1 VCKRIQV
8 ILILRARP
16 TIAHEAVMIELPRPQ
31 RLVLRHVTV
40 RKCDLFTSLNVVDD
54 MYRLLPDRR
63 VPRKVRIRVAGV
75 VEARSVREDGGTSTH
90 LHAVRLED
98 ADEGNVRCHA
108 GFVLLDY
115 ALELA
120 AVDGF
125 VNAGGP
131 FLSGAEILGRFL
143 DVGLEIVRDGNDEER
158 VVGEDAGAALEVL
171 EGEAAV
177 AFGGDG
183 ADLVEWV
190 LWNDGQFAAS

>member
-1 VCKRIQV
+1 
-8 ILILRARP
+8 
-16 TIAHEAVMIELPRPQ
+16 
-31 RLVLRHVTV
+31 
-40 RKCDLFTSLNVVDD
+40 
-54 MYRLLPDRR
+54 
-63 VPRKVRIRVAGV
+63 
-75 VEARSVREDGGTSTH
+75 
-90 LHAVRLED
+90 
-98 ADEGNVRCHA
+98 VRCHA

-131 FLSGAEILGRFL
+131 FTLVLAVGGSQAKVEVPLSGAEILGRFL

>member
-1 VCKRIQV
+1 
-8 ILILRARP
+8 
-16 TIAHEAVMIELPRPQ
+16 MIELPRPQ
-31 RLVLRHVTV
+31 RLVLRHITV
-40 RKCDLFTSLNVVDD
+40 RKRDFFTSPNVVDD

-75 VEARSVREDGGTSTH
+75 VEARGVREDGGTSTH

-131 FLSGAEILGRFL
+131 FTLVLAVGGSQAKVEVPLSGAEILGRFL
-143 DVGLEIVRDGNDEER
+143 DVGFEIVRDGNDEER

-190 LWNDGQFAAS
+190 PWNDG